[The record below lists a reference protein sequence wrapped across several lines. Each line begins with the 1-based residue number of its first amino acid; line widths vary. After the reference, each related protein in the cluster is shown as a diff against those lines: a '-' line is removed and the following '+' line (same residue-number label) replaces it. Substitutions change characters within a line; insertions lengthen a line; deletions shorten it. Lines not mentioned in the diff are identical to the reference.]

1 MILIHSPRA
10 TILASGMLC
19 FFAGLV
25 AYRFAEGPG
34 HVVWLSLFILFL
46 AVASWMMMGV
56 ARKLQPERQSEV
68 ESRNSGATSQQ
79 TLEANSACERVGLS
93 KPILRDQ
100 SEPGSGQGAQLL
112 IQQSLDFDGM
122 DALRALAEVSGQ
134 WLVCHAS
141 ELAAKTIRTAC
152 LETVEGGET
161 ELERASRWFDIAE
174 CLRSRA
180 CRSLPKAELRRS
192 FVAERVGVSKE
203 QVRQI
208 DQGRY
213 APLNRM
219 LAELDPKSL

>member
-1 MILIHSPRA
+1 MIFIQSPRT

-25 AYRFAEGPG
+25 AYRFADEPG
-34 HVVWLSLFILFL
+34 HMVWLSLFVLLL

-56 ARKLQPERQSEV
+56 ANKLQSEKETEV
-68 ESRNSGATSQQ
+68 ALSNRDAPQQ
-79 TLEANSACERVGLS
+79 KILEANSVCERVGLS
-93 KPILRDQ
+93 KPRLCDQ
-100 SEPGSGQGAQLL
+100 SEPRSDQEPPML

-122 DALRALAEVSGQ
+122 DALRTLEEITGK
-134 WLVCHAS
+134 WLVCDAS
-141 ELAAKTIRTAC
+141 EHAAEVIRVSC
-152 LETVEGGET
+152 LETVEGGEAD
-161 ELERASRWFDIAE
+161 LERAGRWFDIAA

-192 FVAERVGVSKE
+192 YVAERVGVSKE

-219 LAELDPKSL
+219 LAALDPKSL